1 MSDDL
6 PALTSMEL
14 LVHGRLDSA
23 VVLPPSPGHP
33 LELWIK
39 PSPGVELFSN
49 LVGRQCGA
57 TVQGGRLWL
66 FRPVPLTLRTEDGQT
81 VEVKKMLALDG
92 GPFQPSEF
100 EAISR
105 GGLTVRYLGAPKT
118 VFVVTQGDVVTLPP
132 VVPVWVDVK
141 MDVRPDPI
149 VEPVVEQSGSPGK
162 E

>member
-1 MSDDL
+1 MSEDL
-6 PALTSMEL
+6 PALASMEL
-14 LVHGRLDSA
+14 LVHGRLASA
-23 VVLPPSPGHP
+23 VVLPATPGYP
-33 LELWIK
+33 LELWIS
-39 PSPGVELFSN
+39 PSHGVELFST

-57 TVQGGRLWL
+57 TIQGGRLWL
-66 FRPVPLTLRTEDGQT
+66 FRPVPLAMRTEDGQT

-105 GGLTVRYLGAPKT
+105 GGLTVRYQGAPKT
-118 VFVVTQGDVVTLPP
+118 VFVVTQGDVVSLPP

-141 MDVRPDPI
+141 IDARPDPI
-149 VEPVVEQSGSPGK
+149 AEPVVEQSSSLGK

>member
-1 MSDDL
+1 MPDDL

-23 VVLPPSPGHP
+23 VVLPASPGHP

-57 TVQGGRLWL
+57 TIQGGRLWL

-81 VEVKKMLALDG
+81 VEVNKMLALDG
-92 GPFQPSEF
+92 GGFQPSEF

-105 GGLTVRYLGAPKT
+105 DGLTVRYQGAPKT
-118 VFVVTQGDVVTLPP
+118 VFMVTQGDVVTLPP

-141 MDVRPDPI
+141 VDSRPVSA
-149 VEPVVEQSGSPGK
+149 VEHTVEHHDSQ
-162 E
+162 EIE